1 MNKERAVYSK
11 PVLEFATVAREY
23 CVFLE
28 NTERYSKID
37 FLTVASRMLPL
48 LYVKASLLPSLKQIL
63 DEPPMTVVDEYIY
76 ESIRRGVRR
85 RLTRHDEYLETF
97 KEDQQRSIEPV
108 PANISEDLADIYQDM
123 RDFCEAFS
131 IGVEDIMN
139 DALVRVSD
147 NFRNYWGQRL
157 CNALRAI
164 HNALYSGDDL
174 SDEKAAED
182 DENITNQTNSDFDDD
197 NL

>member
-1 MNKERAVYSK
+1 MNKPTDKAVYSK

-28 NTERYSKID
+28 NAERYNKID
-37 FLTVASRMLPL
+37 FITVASRMLPL
-48 LYVKASLLPSLKQIL
+48 LYVKASLLPQLKQIM
-63 DEPPMTVVDEYIY
+63 DEPPVTVVDEFIY
-76 ESIRRGVRR
+76 ETIRRGVRR
-85 RLTRHDEYLETF
+85 KLTRHDEYLETF
-97 KEDQQRSIEPV
+97 KEDQERSIEPI

-139 DALVRVSD
+139 DALVRVFD
-147 NFRNYWGQRL
+147 NFRTYWGQRL
-157 CNALRAI
+157 CNALRAL
-164 HNALYSGDDL
+164 HSVLYGTDDL
-174 SDEKAAED
+174 NDEKPLKDED
-182 DENITNQTNSDFDDD
+182 DLQDPFSAD

>member
-1 MNKERAVYSK
+1 
-11 PVLEFATVAREY
+11 
-23 CVFLE
+23 
-28 NTERYSKID
+28 
-37 FLTVASRMLPL
+37 
-48 LYVKASLLPSLKQIL
+48 
-63 DEPPMTVVDEYIY
+63 
-76 ESIRRGVRR
+76 
-85 RLTRHDEYLETF
+85 
-97 KEDQQRSIEPV
+97 
-108 PANISEDLADIYQDM
+108 
-123 RDFCEAFS
+123 
-131 IGVEDIMN
+131 MN